1 MGKQDKF
8 PRGETSKLDNFK
20 QDEIEKLKDERKGKY
35 IIFLPVTN
43 YKSAFPRPDKIIE
56 PFFIF

>member
-43 YKSAFPRPDKIIE
+43 YKSAWPDLSQDLTKL
-56 PFFIF
+56 